1 MIKLRQVVTVYGE
14 TTLIFDVDA
23 LAPDGSITEV
33 RIPAAD
39 LTERMRELKRL
50 LGRDLTVNDLRDL
63 VVALVNQMRE
73 GRKPLT
79 ERFDFAEYIGVDFEQ
94 QKEGAKQ

>member
-1 MIKLRQVVTVYGE
+1 MIRLRQVATVYGE

-39 LTERMRELKRL
+39 LTVRMRELKRL

-73 GRKPLT
+73 GRKPLV
-79 ERFDFAEYIGVDFEQ
+79 ERFDFTNFLGVDFEQ
-94 QKEGAKQ
+94 KKEGS

>member
-1 MIKLRQVVTVYGE
+1 MIRLRQVATVYGE

-23 LAPDGSITEV
+23 LAPDGSVTEV

-39 LTERMRELKRL
+39 LEERLRELKRL
-50 LGRDLTVNDLRDL
+50 LGRDLTLSDLRDII
-63 VVALVNQMRE
+63 VALVNQIRE

-79 ERFDFAEYIGVDFEQ
+79 ERFDFAELVGVDFEQ
-94 QKEGAKQ
+94 KVEGAKQ